1 MVSTSTSYYQ
11 KLKPLFLQDIE
22 RLALK
27 HQVKGSRQ
35 PISCINMFTP
45 EGVQVSDFEQ
55 QLRGRIVQLGDT
67 LKGGDCVQG
76 VLKIMATMRKEGLG
90 RLEFDREDGT
100 DIGRA
105 LKPFMENQN
114 RQVKVDIL
122 TYHILVFKTAGSN
135 VLTMQR
141 DPGESKVIPYLPA
154 IFEASALAMSAE
166 LCIEGEY
173 LQPIERDVSDEVKES
188 IVEHDNWQ
196 EISLLEYV
204 NACLPADKIER
215 VQGPTSEPIVPVK
228 TDKDRKLLW
237 RSAQDSDNQNGETVF
252 QGEMEELY
260 VRQHSDIRI
269 LYENLPER
277 ARAMV
282 LGQLLSQYK
291 LLWPSDNGYAKAR
304 ESIDDVTKVGPDSD
318 QRVAGTPEVAAP
330 QTILLANGKI
340 MKRRTNGIAVP
351 LILPS
356 GSIGK
361 LSNQLMWTPWRF
373 LENVTG
379 DQDDEETDVQRQ
391 NRLEVFPL
399 SVFPAGVDSDDSG
412 DSDAEGG

>member
-1 MVSTSTSYYQ
+1 
-11 KLKPLFLQDIE
+11 
-22 RLALK
+22 
-27 HQVKGSRQ
+27 
-35 PISCINMFTP
+35 MFTP
-45 EGVQVSDFEQ
+45 EGVQVSDIEQ
-55 QLRGRIVQLGDT
+55 QLRGRIVQLGDS
-67 LKGGDCVQG
+67 LEGGDCVQG

-90 RLEFDREDGT
+90 RLEFDREAGT

-105 LKPFMENQN
+105 LRPFMENQN
-114 RQVKVDIL
+114 QQVKIDIL
-122 TYHILVFKTAGSN
+122 TYHILIFKTAGSN
-135 VLTMQR
+135 VLTMRR
-141 DPGESKVIPYLPA
+141 DPGESKVIPYIPA
-154 IFEASALAMSAE
+154 IFGASALAMSAE

-173 LQPIERDVSDEVKES
+173 LQPIERDISDEVKES
-188 IVEHDNWQ
+188 IVDHGNWQ

-215 VQGPTSEPIVPVK
+215 VQGPTSDPIVPVK

-291 LLWPSDNGYAKAR
+291 ILWPSDNGFARAR

-318 QRVAGTPEVAAP
+318 QRVAGTPEIAAP

-340 MKRRTNGIAVP
+340 MKRRTYGIAVP

-356 GSIGK
+356 GFIGK
-361 LSNQLMWTPWRF
+361 LGNQLMWTPWRF
-373 LENVTG
+373 LEDVTG
-379 DQDDEETDVQRQ
+379 DQDDEETEVQRQ
-391 NRLEVFPL
+391 IRLELFPR

-412 DSDAEGG
+412 DSDAEGN

>member
-1 MVSTSTSYYQ
+1 M
-11 KLKPLFLQDIE
+11 
-22 RLALK
+22 
-27 HQVKGSRQ
+27 
-35 PISCINMFTP
+35 
-45 EGVQVSDFEQ
+45 
-55 QLRGRIVQLGDT
+55 
-67 LKGGDCVQG
+67 QG

-105 LKPFMENQN
+105 LRPFMENQS
-114 RQVKVDIL
+114 RQVKIDIL
-122 TYHILVFKTAGSN
+122 TYHILVFKTAGAN
-135 VLTMQR
+135 VLTMRR
-141 DPGESKVIPYLPA
+141 DPGESRVIPYLPA
-154 IFEASALAMSAE
+154 ILEASALAMSAE

-173 LQPIERDVSDEVKES
+173 LQPIERDISVEVKEL
-188 IVEHDNWQ
+188 IVDHANWQ

-228 TDKDRKLLW
+228 TEKDRKLLW

-252 QGEMEELY
+252 QGDMEELY

-277 ARAMV
+277 ASSMV

-291 LLWPSDNGYAKAR
+291 LLWPSDNGYARAR

-318 QRVAGTPEVAAP
+318 QRIAGTPEVAAP
-330 QTILLANGKI
+330 HTILLANGKI
-340 MKRRTNGIAVP
+340 MKRRSNGIAVP

-356 GSIGK
+356 GYVGK
-361 LSNQLMWTPWRF
+361 LGSQLMWTPWRF

-379 DQDDEETDVQRQ
+379 DQEDQETEVQRQ
-391 NRLEVFPL
+391 IRLEVFPL
-399 SVFPAGVDSDDSG
+399 SVFPPGVDSDESG
-412 DSDAEGG
+412 DSDVEGN

>member
-1 MVSTSTSYYQ
+1 
-11 KLKPLFLQDIE
+11 
-22 RLALK
+22 
-27 HQVKGSRQ
+27 
-35 PISCINMFTP
+35 MFTP
-45 EGVQVSDFEQ
+45 EGVQVSDLEQ
-55 QLRGRIVQLGDT
+55 QMRGRIVQLGDS
-67 LKGGDCVQG
+67 LEGGDCVQG
-76 VLKIMATMRKEGLG
+76 VLKIMATMRTEGLG
-90 RLEFDREDGT
+90 RLEFDRQDAT

-105 LKPFMENQN
+105 LRPFMENQP
-114 RQVKVDIL
+114 RQVKIDIL
-122 TYHILVFKTAGSN
+122 TYHILVFKTAGAN
-135 VLTMQR
+135 VLTMRR
-141 DPGESKVIPYLPA
+141 DPGESRVIPYLPA
-154 IFEASALAMSAE
+154 ILEASALAMSAE

-204 NACLPADKIER
+204 NACLPADKIEK

-399 SVFPAGVDSDDSG
+399 SVFPAAVDSNDSG
-412 DSDAEGG
+412 DSDMEES

>member
-1 MVSTSTSYYQ
+1 
-11 KLKPLFLQDIE
+11 
-22 RLALK
+22 
-27 HQVKGSRQ
+27 
-35 PISCINMFTP
+35 MFTP
-45 EGVQVSDFEQ
+45 EGVQVSDLEQ
-55 QLRGRIVQLGDT
+55 QMRGRIVQLGDS
-67 LKGGDCVQG
+67 LIGGDCVQG

-105 LKPFMENQN
+105 LRPFMENQP
-114 RQVKVDIL
+114 RQVKIDIL
-122 TYHILVFKTAGSN
+122 TYHILVFKTAGAN
-135 VLTMQR
+135 VLTMRR
-141 DPGESKVIPYLPA
+141 DPGESRVIPYLPA
-154 IFEASALAMSAE
+154 ILEASALAMSAE

-173 LQPIERDVSDEVKES
+173 LQPIERDISVEVKEL
-188 IVEHDNWQ
+188 IVDHANWQ

-228 TDKDRKLLW
+228 TEKDRKLLW

-252 QGEMEELY
+252 QGDMEELY

-277 ARAMV
+277 ASSMV

-291 LLWPSDNGYAKAR
+291 LLWPSDNGYARAR

-318 QRVAGTPEVAAP
+318 QRIAGTPEVAAP
-330 QTILLANGKI
+330 HTILLANGKI
-340 MKRRTNGIAVP
+340 MKRRSNGIAVP

-356 GSIGK
+356 GYVGK
-361 LSNQLMWTPWRF
+361 LGSQLMWTPWRF

-379 DQDDEETDVQRQ
+379 DQEDQETEVQRQ
-391 NRLEVFPL
+391 IRLEVFPL
-399 SVFPAGVDSDDSG
+399 SVFPPGVDSDESG
-412 DSDAEGG
+412 DSDVEGN

>member
-1 MVSTSTSYYQ
+1 
-11 KLKPLFLQDIE
+11 
-22 RLALK
+22 
-27 HQVKGSRQ
+27 
-35 PISCINMFTP
+35 MFTP

-55 QLRGRIVQLGDT
+55 QLRGRIVQLGDS
-67 LKGGDCVQG
+67 LEGGDCVQG

-105 LKPFMENQN
+105 LRPFMENQN
-114 RQVKVDIL
+114 QQVKIDIL
-122 TYHILVFKTAGSN
+122 TYHILIFKTAGSN
-135 VLTMQR
+135 VLTMRR
-141 DPGESKVIPYLPA
+141 DPGESKVIPYIPA
-154 IFEASALAMSAE
+154 IFGASALAMSAE

-173 LQPIERDVSDEVKES
+173 LQPIERDISDEVKES
-188 IVEHDNWQ
+188 IVDHGNWQ

-237 RSAQDSDNQNGETVF
+237 RSAQDSDNQNGEAVF

-260 VRQHSDIRI
+260 VRQHRDIRI

-277 ARAMV
+277 ARVMV

-291 LLWPSDNGYAKAR
+291 LLWPSDNGYVKAR
-304 ESIDDVTKVGPDSD
+304 ESIDDVTNVGLDSD
-318 QRVAGTPEVAAP
+318 QRVAGTREVAAP
-330 QTILLANGKI
+330 QTILLSNGKI
-340 MKRRTNGIAVP
+340 MKRRTIGIAVP

-361 LSNQLMWTPWRF
+361 LGNQLMWTPWRF
-373 LENVTG
+373 LEDVTG
-379 DQDDEETDVQRQ
+379 DQDDEETEVQRQ
-391 NRLEVFPL
+391 IRLEVFPR

-412 DSDAEGG
+412 DSDAEGN

>member
-1 MVSTSTSYYQ
+1 
-11 KLKPLFLQDIE
+11 
-22 RLALK
+22 
-27 HQVKGSRQ
+27 
-35 PISCINMFTP
+35 MFTP
-45 EGVQVSDFEQ
+45 EGVQVSDLEQ
-55 QLRGRIVQLGDT
+55 QMRGRIVQLGDS
-67 LKGGDCVQG
+67 LIGGDCVQG

-105 LKPFMENQN
+105 LRPFMENQP
-114 RQVKVDIL
+114 RQVKIDIL
-122 TYHILVFKTAGSN
+122 TYHILVFKTAGAN
-135 VLTMQR
+135 VLTMRR
-141 DPGESKVIPYLPA
+141 DPGESRVIPYLPA
-154 IFEASALAMSAE
+154 ILEASALAMSAE

-173 LQPIERDVSDEVKES
+173 LQPIERDISVEVKEL
-188 IVEHDNWQ
+188 IVDHANWQ

-228 TDKDRKLLW
+228 TEKDRKLLW

-252 QGEMEELY
+252 QGDMEELY

-277 ARAMV
+277 ASSMV

-291 LLWPSDNGYAKAR
+291 LLWPSDNGYARAR

-318 QRVAGTPEVAAP
+318 QRIAGTPEVAAP
-330 QTILLANGKI
+330 HTILLANGKI
-340 MKRRTNGIAVP
+340 MKRRSNGIAVP

-356 GSIGK
+356 GYVGK
-361 LSNQLMWTPWRF
+361 LGSQLMWTPWRF

-379 DQDDEETDVQRQ
+379 DQEDQETEVQRQ
-391 NRLEVFPL
+391 IRLEVFPL
-399 SVFPAGVDSDDSG
+399 SVFPPGVDSDESG
-412 DSDAEGG
+412 VSDVEGD

>member
-1 MVSTSTSYYQ
+1 
-11 KLKPLFLQDIE
+11 
-22 RLALK
+22 
-27 HQVKGSRQ
+27 
-35 PISCINMFTP
+35 MFTP

-55 QLRGRIVQLGDT
+55 QLRGRIVQLGDS
-67 LKGGDCVQG
+67 LEGGDCVQG

-105 LKPFMENQN
+105 LRPFMENQN
-114 RQVKVDIL
+114 QQVKIDIL
-122 TYHILVFKTAGSN
+122 TYHILIFKTAGSN
-135 VLTMQR
+135 VLTMRR
-141 DPGESKVIPYLPA
+141 DPGESKVIPYIPA

-173 LQPIERDVSDEVKES
+173 LQPIERDISDEVKES
-188 IVEHDNWQ
+188 IVDHGNWQ

-291 LLWPSDNGYAKAR
+291 LLWPSDNGFARAR

-318 QRVAGTPEVAAP
+318 QRVAGTPEIAAP

-340 MKRRTNGIAVP
+340 MKRRTYGIAVP

-356 GSIGK
+356 GFIGK
-361 LSNQLMWTPWRF
+361 LGNQLMWTPWRF
-373 LENVTG
+373 LEDVTG
-379 DQDDEETDVQRQ
+379 DQDDEETEVQRQ
-391 NRLEVFPL
+391 IRLEVFPR

-412 DSDAEGG
+412 DSDAEGN

>member
-1 MVSTSTSYYQ
+1 
-11 KLKPLFLQDIE
+11 
-22 RLALK
+22 
-27 HQVKGSRQ
+27 
-35 PISCINMFTP
+35 MFTP
-45 EGVQVSDFEQ
+45 EGVQVSDLEQ
-55 QLRGRIVQLGDT
+55 QMRGRIVQLGDS
-67 LKGGDCVQG
+67 LIGGDCVQG

-90 RLEFDREDGT
+90 KLEFDREDGT

-105 LKPFMENQN
+105 LRPFMENQS
-114 RQVKVDIL
+114 RQVKIDIL
-122 TYHILVFKTAGSN
+122 TYHILVFKTAGAN
-135 VLTMQR
+135 VLTMRR
-141 DPGESKVIPYLPA
+141 DPGESRVIPYLPA
-154 IFEASALAMSAE
+154 ILEASALAMSAE

-173 LQPIERDVSDEVKES
+173 LQPIERDISVEVKEL
-188 IVEHDNWQ
+188 IVDHANWQ

-228 TDKDRKLLW
+228 TEKDRKLLW

-277 ARAMV
+277 ASSMV

-291 LLWPSDNGYAKAR
+291 LLWPSDNGYARAR

-318 QRVAGTPEVAAP
+318 QRIAGTPEVAAP
-330 QTILLANGKI
+330 HTILLANGKI
-340 MKRRTNGIAVP
+340 MKRRSNGIAVP

-356 GSIGK
+356 GYVGK
-361 LSNQLMWTPWRF
+361 LGSQLMWTPWRF

-379 DQDDEETDVQRQ
+379 DQEDQETEVQRQ
-391 NRLEVFPL
+391 IRLEVFPL
-399 SVFPAGVDSDDSG
+399 SVFPPGVDSDESG
-412 DSDAEGG
+412 DSDVEGN

>member
-1 MVSTSTSYYQ
+1 M
-11 KLKPLFLQDIE
+11 
-22 RLALK
+22 
-27 HQVKGSRQ
+27 
-35 PISCINMFTP
+35 
-45 EGVQVSDFEQ
+45 SDFEQ
-55 QLRGRIVQLGDT
+55 QLRGRIVQLGDS
-67 LKGGDCVQG
+67 LEGGDCVQG

-105 LKPFMENQN
+105 LRPFMENQN
-114 RQVKVDIL
+114 QQVKIDIL
-122 TYHILVFKTAGSN
+122 TYHILIFKTAGSN
-135 VLTMQR
+135 VLTMRR
-141 DPGESKVIPYLPA
+141 DPGESKVIPYIPA
-154 IFEASALAMSAE
+154 IFGASALAMSAE

-173 LQPIERDVSDEVKES
+173 LQPIERDISDEVKES
-188 IVEHDNWQ
+188 IVDHGNWQ

-291 LLWPSDNGYAKAR
+291 LLWPSDNGFARAR

-318 QRVAGTPEVAAP
+318 QRVAGTPEIAAP

-340 MKRRTNGIAVP
+340 MKRRTYGIAVP

-356 GSIGK
+356 GFIGK
-361 LSNQLMWTPWRF
+361 LGNQLMWTPWRF
-373 LENVTG
+373 LEDVTG
-379 DQDDEETDVQRQ
+379 DQDDEETEVQRQ
-391 NRLEVFPL
+391 IRLELFPR

-412 DSDAEGG
+412 DSDAEGN

>member
-1 MVSTSTSYYQ
+1 M
-11 KLKPLFLQDIE
+11 
-22 RLALK
+22 
-27 HQVKGSRQ
+27 
-35 PISCINMFTP
+35 
-45 EGVQVSDFEQ
+45 
-55 QLRGRIVQLGDT
+55 
-67 LKGGDCVQG
+67 
-76 VLKIMATMRKEGLG
+76 
-90 RLEFDREDGT
+90 
-100 DIGRA
+100 
-105 LKPFMENQN
+105 
-114 RQVKVDIL
+114 
-122 TYHILVFKTAGSN
+122 
-135 VLTMQR
+135 
-141 DPGESKVIPYLPA
+141 
-154 IFEASALAMSAE
+154 
-166 LCIEGEY
+166 
-173 LQPIERDVSDEVKES
+173 
-188 IVEHDNWQ
+188 
-196 EISLLEYV
+196 

-291 LLWPSDNGYAKAR
+291 LLWPSDNGFARAR

-318 QRVAGTPEVAAP
+318 QRVAGTPEIAAP

-340 MKRRTNGIAVP
+340 MKRRTYGIAVP

-356 GSIGK
+356 GFIGK
-361 LSNQLMWTPWRF
+361 LGNQLMWTPWRF
-373 LENVTG
+373 LEDVTG
-379 DQDDEETDVQRQ
+379 DQDDEETEVQRQ
-391 NRLEVFPL
+391 IRLEVFPR

-412 DSDAEGG
+412 DSDAEGN

>member
-1 MVSTSTSYYQ
+1 
-11 KLKPLFLQDIE
+11 
-22 RLALK
+22 
-27 HQVKGSRQ
+27 
-35 PISCINMFTP
+35 MFTP

-55 QLRGRIVQLGDT
+55 QLRGRIVQLGDS
-67 LKGGDCVQG
+67 LEGGDCVQG

-105 LKPFMENQN
+105 LRPFMENQN
-114 RQVKVDIL
+114 QQVKIDIL
-122 TYHILVFKTAGSN
+122 TYHILIFKTAGSN
-135 VLTMQR
+135 VLTMRR
-141 DPGESKVIPYLPA
+141 DPGESKVIPYIPA

-173 LQPIERDVSDEVKES
+173 LQPIERDISDEVKES
-188 IVEHDNWQ
+188 IVDHGNWQ

-215 VQGPTSEPIVPVK
+215 VQGPTSDPIVPVK

-291 LLWPSDNGYAKAR
+291 ILWPSDNGFARAR

-318 QRVAGTPEVAAP
+318 QRVAGTPEIAAP

-340 MKRRTNGIAVP
+340 MKRRTYGIAVP

-356 GSIGK
+356 GFIGK
-361 LSNQLMWTPWRF
+361 LGNQLMWTPWRF
-373 LENVTG
+373 LEDVTG
-379 DQDDEETDVQRQ
+379 DQDDEETEVQRQ
-391 NRLEVFPL
+391 IRLELFPR

-412 DSDAEGG
+412 DSDAEGN

>member
-1 MVSTSTSYYQ
+1 
-11 KLKPLFLQDIE
+11 
-22 RLALK
+22 
-27 HQVKGSRQ
+27 
-35 PISCINMFTP
+35 MFTP

-55 QLRGRIVQLGDT
+55 QLRGRIVQLGDS
-67 LKGGDCVQG
+67 LEGGDCVQG

-105 LKPFMENQN
+105 LRPFMENQN
-114 RQVKVDIL
+114 QQVKIDIL
-122 TYHILVFKTAGSN
+122 TYHILIFKTAGSN
-135 VLTMQR
+135 VLTMRR
-141 DPGESKVIPYLPA
+141 DPGESKVIPYIPA

-173 LQPIERDVSDEVKES
+173 LQPIERDISDEVKES
-188 IVEHDNWQ
+188 IVDHGNWQ

-291 LLWPSDNGYAKAR
+291 LLWPSDNGFARAR

-318 QRVAGTPEVAAP
+318 QRVAGTPEIAAP

-340 MKRRTNGIAVP
+340 MKRRTYGIAVP

-356 GSIGK
+356 GFIGK
-361 LSNQLMWTPWRF
+361 LGNQLMWTPWRF
-373 LENVTG
+373 LEDVTG
-379 DQDDEETDVQRQ
+379 DQDDEETEVQRQ
-391 NRLEVFPL
+391 IRLELFPR

-412 DSDAEGG
+412 DSDAEGN

>member
-1 MVSTSTSYYQ
+1 M
-11 KLKPLFLQDIE
+11 
-22 RLALK
+22 
-27 HQVKGSRQ
+27 
-35 PISCINMFTP
+35 
-45 EGVQVSDFEQ
+45 SDFEQ
-55 QLRGRIVQLGDT
+55 QLRGRIVQLGDS
-67 LKGGDCVQG
+67 LEGGDCVQG

-105 LKPFMENQN
+105 LRPFMENQN
-114 RQVKVDIL
+114 QQVKIDIL
-122 TYHILVFKTAGSN
+122 TYHILIFKTAGSN
-135 VLTMQR
+135 VLTMRR
-141 DPGESKVIPYLPA
+141 DPGESKVIPYIPA
-154 IFEASALAMSAE
+154 IFGASALAMSAE

-173 LQPIERDVSDEVKES
+173 LQPIERDISDEVKES
-188 IVEHDNWQ
+188 IVDHGNWQ

-215 VQGPTSEPIVPVK
+215 VQGPTSDPIVPVK

-291 LLWPSDNGYAKAR
+291 LLWPSDNGFARAR

-318 QRVAGTPEVAAP
+318 QRVAGTPEIAAP

-340 MKRRTNGIAVP
+340 MKRRTYGIAVP

-356 GSIGK
+356 GFIGK
-361 LSNQLMWTPWRF
+361 LGNQLMWTPWRF
-373 LENVTG
+373 LEDVTG
-379 DQDDEETDVQRQ
+379 DQDDEETEVQRQ
-391 NRLEVFPL
+391 IRLELFPR

-412 DSDAEGG
+412 DSDAEGLVFGVQLLMNS

>member
-1 MVSTSTSYYQ
+1 
-11 KLKPLFLQDIE
+11 
-22 RLALK
+22 
-27 HQVKGSRQ
+27 
-35 PISCINMFTP
+35 MFTP
-45 EGVQVSDFEQ
+45 EGVQVSDLEQ
-55 QLRGRIVQLGDT
+55 QMRGRIVQLGDS
-67 LKGGDCVQG
+67 LIGGDCVQG

-105 LKPFMENQN
+105 LRPFMENQS
-114 RQVKVDIL
+114 RQVKIDIL
-122 TYHILVFKTAGSN
+122 TYHILVFKTAGAN
-135 VLTMQR
+135 VLTMRR
-141 DPGESKVIPYLPA
+141 DPGESRVIPYLPA
-154 IFEASALAMSAE
+154 ILEASALAMSAE

-173 LQPIERDVSDEVKES
+173 LQPIERDISVEVKEL
-188 IVEHDNWQ
+188 IVDHANWQ

-228 TDKDRKLLW
+228 TEKDRKLLW

-252 QGEMEELY
+252 QGDMEELY

-277 ARAMV
+277 ASSMV

-291 LLWPSDNGYAKAR
+291 LLWPSDNGYARAR

-318 QRVAGTPEVAAP
+318 QRIAGTPEVAAP
-330 QTILLANGKI
+330 HTILLANGKI
-340 MKRRTNGIAVP
+340 MKRRSNGIAVP

-356 GSIGK
+356 GYVGK
-361 LSNQLMWTPWRF
+361 LGSQLMWTPWRF

-379 DQDDEETDVQRQ
+379 DQEDQETEVQRQ
-391 NRLEVFPL
+391 IRLEVFPL
-399 SVFPAGVDSDDSG
+399 SVFPPGVDSDESG
-412 DSDAEGG
+412 DSDVEGN